1 MNERMTGQYIPGNSA
16 LHGLDARAKLICFI
30 LLIAAVILSDSVCGY
45 ALVLC
50 FVGVLICISGLSLW
64 TAIGSVKRMFWFFVL
79 IIIMNA
85 LFFTSENAFWQW
97 WIISLS
103 VEGLVQG
110 FNVVF
115 RILIILVTANIFTL
129 VTPPLETTHAI
140 QALLKPLR
148 LVRMPADEIAM
159 ILSVAIQ
166 FIPTLLQE
174 ADTVKKAQIAR
185 GARFESKK
193 LHERAAAMLPLIVP
207 MFLSAFKKADEL
219 AMAME
224 ARGYRGAKY
233 RTRREYGAMPLKSYF
248 AIIICCVLCAA
259 EIII

>member
-1 MNERMTGQYIPGNSA
+1 M
-16 LHGLDARAKLICFI
+16 
-30 LLIAAVILSDSVCGY
+30 
-45 ALVLC
+45 
-50 FVGVLICISGLSLW
+50 
-64 TAIGSVKRMFWFFVL
+64 
-79 IIIMNA
+79 
-85 LFFTSENAFWQW
+85 
-97 WIISLS
+97 
-103 VEGLVQG
+103 VQG

-115 RILIILVTANIFTL
+115 RILIILVIANIFTL
-129 VTPPLETTHAI
+129 VTSPLETTHAI
-140 QALLKPLR
+140 QALLKPLK

-233 RTRREYGAMPLKSYF
+233 RTRRKYGAMPLKSYF

-259 EIII
+259 EVII